1 MQQLLRQ
8 CMEKSAMGV
17 SFGRIYPP
25 GVYSDTE
32 EMIAMAQI
40 VAEYGGVIM
49 ARVRGKGDLLVE
61 ATDELLRVTRAT
73 GALAGKLL
81 FGTPLDFSAQISTN
95 YRKGSRKKRLSFFVF
110 LHKTVI
116 FGCFLPKNLV

>member
-8 CMEKSAMGV
+8 CMEASAMGV

-32 EMIAMAQI
+32 KMVAMAQGM
-40 VAEYGGVIM
+40 AEYGGVIT
-49 ARVRGKGDLLVE
+49 AHVRGEGNLLIE

-81 FGTPLDFSAQISTN
+81 FRDAP
-95 YRKGSRKKRLSFFVF
+95 
-110 LHKTVI
+110 
-116 FGCFLPKNLV
+116 